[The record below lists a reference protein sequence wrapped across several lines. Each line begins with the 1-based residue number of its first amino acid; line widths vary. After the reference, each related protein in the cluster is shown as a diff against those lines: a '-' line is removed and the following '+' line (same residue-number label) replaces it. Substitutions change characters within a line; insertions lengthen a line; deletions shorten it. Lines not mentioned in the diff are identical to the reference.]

1 MKSFTKQNS
10 LLVIMVISVIGVLFS
25 GFLSY
30 RELFAGSCNLG
41 FVSCGA
47 TVGSIPACIYGLLM
61 YSLVLIVSV
70 LGYRSK
76 K

>member
-10 LLVIMVISVIGVLFS
+10 LLAIIVISIIGVLFS

-30 RELFAGSCNLG
+30 RELFLGNCNLG

-47 TVGSIPACIYGLLM
+47 TVGSVPACVYGLLM

>member
-1 MKSFTKQNS
+1 MKNFTKQNS
-10 LLVIMVISVIGVLFS
+10 LLVTMVISVAGVLFS

-30 RELFAGSCNLG
+30 KELFVGNCNLG

-47 TVGSIPACIYGLLM
+47 TVGSLPACVYGFVM
-61 YSLVLIVSV
+61 YSIVFIVSF